1 MKYRIII
8 LLLSLCFLSC
18 VKENRSMC
26 PTYLTLDLS
35 GTPAE
40 VETLYLILEYDD
52 GRVFRDTIDK
62 EGFIPNYEIAVPRGN
77 ATVAAYGNIE
87 VMEYQGG
94 YVIPF
99 GRQCDNIYTSFSRGG
114 YDSDLSYDTIA
125 VMKNNIGLHIKVL
138 GESRTSDVLLAE
150 LSATSIGYTNTG
162 DLVSGKYHYV
172 PECIHKPS
180 PQEDYY
186 IFYGRTPRIAG
197 DISLSLSA
205 YGNNGGVMMPVN
217 LFSIS
222 ILEAIAQAG
231 VSMSDEV
238 LQDVYLTINFSKN
251 LFSISVE
258 DFDSHNHVDVEF

>member
-1 MKYRIII
+1 
-8 LLLSLCFLSC
+8 
-18 VKENRSMC
+18 MC

-40 VETLYLILEYDD
+40 VETLYLVLEYDD

-62 EGFIPNYEIAVPRGN
+62 EGFIPNYEIAVPRGIV
-77 ATVAAYGNIE
+77 TVAAYGNIE

-94 YVIPF
+94 YVIPY
-99 GRQCDNIYTSFSRGG
+99 GQQCDNIYTSFTREE
-114 YDSDLSYDTIA
+114 YDSDLSYDTIS

-138 GESRTSDVLLAE
+138 GQSRTSDVLLAE
-150 LSATSIGYTNTG
+150 LSATSVGYTNAG
-162 DLVSGKYHYV
+162 DLVEGRYHYV
-172 PECIHKPS
+172 PECIHKPT
-180 PQEDYY
+180 PPEDYY
-186 IFYGRTPRIAG
+186 VFFARTPRVAG

-205 YGNNGGVMMPVN
+205 YGNNGGVMTPVN

-222 ILEAIAQAG
+222 LLETIAQAG
-231 VSMSDEV
+231 VSMNDQT
-238 LQDVYLTINFSKN
+238 LNDVYLTIDFSQN